1 MARVITIRMDADNY
15 EFLRRITKE
24 QDSDLSKAVRD
35 LVARGRV
42 LLAVEKYKKGEV
54 SLGKA
59 AELSGLSLGQIMIVL
74 EEFGVESRIEKEDY
88 LQSLRNLKA
97 LS

>member
-1 MARVITIRMDADNY
+1 MAKTLSIGMGADNY

-24 QDSDLSKAVRD
+24 EDSDFSNAVRD
-35 LVARGRV
+35 LVSRGRV
-42 LLAVEKYKKGEV
+42 LLAVERYKKGEV

-59 AELSGLSLGQIMIVL
+59 AELSGLPVGQIMMVL
-74 EEFGVESRIEKEDY
+74 EEFGVQSRIEKEDY
-88 LQSLRNLKA
+88 LQSVRNVKV